1 MGNIIRRE
9 YARSGGWPAGEI
21 DVGSTALALIG
32 QRIGEDEAGRPPTEE
47 MHLKSILDASWFDNV
62 GAGRILTSQPSRLS
76 LEPAT
81 LALCRRPSSDRVR
94 LFTRPVHD
102 DIN

>member
-1 MGNIIRRE
+1 MGNIIRRG
-9 YARSGGWPAGEI
+9 YARSGGWPAGGI

-62 GAGRILTSQPSRLS
+62 GAGRIFNFPAFEVVIGTGHPCS
-76 LEPAT
+76 LQAALQRPGSSVYPAG
-81 LALCRRPSSDRVR
+81 S
-94 LFTRPVHD
+94 
-102 DIN
+102 